1 LGYALRQVSD
11 QSILFHKL
19 YQLSLIVREQ
29 EAANEL
35 RDAKLLNDLQQ
46 IYFDVQIAFGLV
58 EDLFSAG
65 LFGLSVA
72 ATAFKPTA
80 TRVDPPHKPV
90 MKSVRVEVA
99 EETSRGYRLFD
110 LYLVLIHVLVEFV
123 RNLSRLAIPFLL
135 AIFPRVEL
143 LDERF
148 IDGKALVGT
157 EDKVGCFCSHTNE
170 TTEQKESGRY
180 RISSNP
186 SN

>member
-1 LGYALRQVSD
+1 LGYALRQASD

-19 YQLSLIVREQ
+19 DQLSLIVREQ

-35 RDAKLLNDLQQ
+35 RYAKLFDDLQK
-46 IYFDVQIAFGLV
+46 IYFDVQIALGLA

-65 LFGLSVA
+65 LFALFVA

-80 TRVDPPHKPV
+80 TIVDPSHKPV
-90 MKSVRVEVA
+90 LISVRVEVA
-99 EETSRGYRLFD
+99 EDTSRGYRLFD

-143 LDERF
+143 LDEGF
-148 IDGKALVGT
+148 IDGKALVGA
-157 EDKVGCFCSHTNE
+157 DAKVGNSGNHTNE
-170 TTEQKESGRY
+170 GSDQ
-180 RISSNP
+180 
-186 SN
+186 